1 MDCSPAGSSVRGF
14 LWARTLEWGCHSLL
28 QGNLPDPG
36 IKLRSPALQMDSLQS
51 EPPGKPNM
59 QKSQCKLAAQSFT
72 YFSIWILRHLR
83 NTPESGLSLNTLIWL
98 SPDSIYITQLP
109 QVFSEL
115 QLYRL
120 PLNTGVIS
128 DLKCGTDEDFLG
140 AYVFQSLVLY
150 LV

>member
-1 MDCSPAGSSVRGF
+1 M
-14 LWARTLEWGCHSLL
+14 
-28 QGNLPDPG
+28 
-36 IKLRSPALQMDSLQS
+36 
-51 EPPGKPNM
+51 
-59 QKSQCKLAAQSFT
+59 
-72 YFSIWILRHLR
+72 
-83 NTPESGLSLNTLIWL
+83 NTLIWL

-128 DLKCGTDEDFLG
+128 DLKCDTDEDFLG